1 VNNIL
6 KILLIFYFLTGCSF
20 QKQSNPLSKEEAIKE
35 KQQNINEIL
44 KKKEVLSKEFN
55 PNLKIKLYSKVINS
69 SYLQNLDNNNT
80 RANYNGSLQ
89 SVLKYKFKKIENFS
103 QYEPEI
109 SFNQKNIIFFDNKGY
124 ILNFDYN
131 SNLIWKKN
139 YYSKS
144 EIKQKPILF
153 FTQSK
158 NTLIIADNVAKLYA
172 LDINTGKLLWEKK
185 NTAPF
190 NSQIKFY
197 RDKFYLIDFENTLRA
212 YSLNDGKEIWNNKT
226 QNSLI
231 RSQQKLSLVIVKEK
245 IYFNN
250 SLGDISAVDINTGD
264 LLWQIPTQSNYT
276 YNAGFFLKM
285 SDIVAENETLFFSN
299 NQNEFFSIDMKT
311 GNLNWKQEINSNLR
325 PIIINNFIFTVSL
338 EGYLIV
344 IEKDSGNII
353 RVNDIF
359 GNFKNKKRIKIK
371 PSGFIIGIKNIYLST
386 DKGHLLIIDI
396 NNGKVKSTL
405 KIDNKKIS
413 RPVVVNQNLY
423 VVTDNSIIKFD

>member
-1 VNNIL
+1 MNNIL
-6 KILLIFYFLTGCSF
+6 KILLIFYFFTGCSF
-20 QKQSNPLSKEEAIKE
+20 PKKSNLLNKEDVIKE

-44 KKKEVLSKEFN
+44 KKKKILSKEFN
-55 PNLKIKLYSKVINS
+55 PNLKIKLYSKVVNG
-69 SYLQNLDNNNT
+69 SYLQNLDNNNART
-80 RANYNGSLQ
+80 NYNGNLQ
-89 SVLKYKFKKIENFS
+89 SFLKYKFKKIENFS
-103 QYEPEI
+103 QYDPEI

-158 NTLIIADNVAKLYA
+158 NILIVADNVAKLYA
-172 LDINTGKLLWEKK
+172 LDINTGELLWEKK

-197 RDKFYLIDFENTLRA
+197 RDRFYIVDFENTLRA

-231 RSQQKLSLVIVKEK
+231 RSQQKLSLVIVKEI

-250 SLGDISAVDINTGD
+250 SLGDISAVDINTGG

-285 SDIVAENETLFFSN
+285 SDIVADKETLFFSN
-299 NQNEFFSIDMKT
+299 NQNEFFSIDIKT

-325 PIIINNFIFTVSL
+325 PIIINNYIFTVSL
-338 EGYLIV
+338 EGFLIV
-344 IEKDSGNII
+344 IEKNSGNII

-359 GNFKNKKRIKIK
+359 NNFKTKKRSKIK
-371 PSGFIIGIKNIYLST
+371 PSGFIVGIENIYLST
-386 DKGHLLIIDI
+386 DSGQLLIIDI
-396 NNGKVKSTL
+396 NNGKVNSTL
-405 KIDNKKIS
+405 TIDNNKIS
-413 RPVVVNQNLY
+413 SPAVINQNLY
-423 VVTDNSIIKFD
+423 VITDNSIIKFD

>member
-325 PIIINNFIFTVSL
+325 PIIINNFIFTVYL

>member
-6 KILLIFYFLTGCSF
+6 KILLIFYFFTGCSF
-20 QKQSNPLSKEEAIKE
+20 PKKSNLLNKEDVIKE

-44 KKKEVLSKEFN
+44 KKKKILSKEFN
-55 PNLKIKLYSKVINS
+55 PNLKIKLYSKVVNG
-69 SYLQNLDNNNT
+69 SYLQNLDNNNART
-80 RANYNGSLQ
+80 NYNGNLQ
-89 SVLKYKFKKIENFS
+89 SFLKYKFKKIENFS
-103 QYEPEI
+103 QYDPEI

-158 NTLIIADNVAKLYA
+158 NILIVADNVAKLYA
-172 LDINTGKLLWEKK
+172 LDINTGELLWEKK

-197 RDKFYLIDFENTLRA
+197 RDRFYIVDFENTLRA

-231 RSQQKLSLVIVKEK
+231 RSQQKLSLVIVKEI

-250 SLGDISAVDINTGD
+250 SLGDISAVDINTGG

-285 SDIVAENETLFFSN
+285 SDIVADKETLFFSN
-299 NQNEFFSIDMKT
+299 NQNEFFSIDIKT

-325 PIIINNFIFTVSL
+325 PIIINNYIFTVSL
-338 EGYLIV
+338 EGFLIV
-344 IEKDSGNII
+344 IEKNSGNII

-359 GNFKNKKRIKIK
+359 NNFKTKKRSKIK
-371 PSGFIIGIKNIYLST
+371 PSGFIVGIENIYLST
-386 DKGHLLIIDI
+386 DSGQLLIIDI
-396 NNGKVKSTL
+396 NNGKVNSTL
-405 KIDNKKIS
+405 TIDNNKIS
-413 RPVVVNQNLY
+413 SPAVINQNLY
-423 VVTDNSIIKFD
+423 VITDNSIIKFD